1 MESAA
6 KGAAI
11 YRKKPSRDW
20 LEKINE
26 RASLV
31 HNKDASFLKYHIP
44 VSVCVRMEMLL
55 KTKVSIE
62 VHQKLQKQVE
72 DLTNLD

>member
-6 KGAAI
+6 KKAAI
-11 YRKKPSRDW
+11 YRRKPSRDW

-31 HNKDASFLKYHIP
+31 HNRDASFLKYHIP
-44 VSVCVRMEMLL
+44 VSVCVRMEMPLN
-55 KTKVSIE
+55 TKVSIE
-62 VHQKLQKQVE
+62 GHQKTSK
-72 DLTNLD
+72 TSRRLD

>member
-11 YRKKPSRDW
+11 YRRKPCRDW

-31 HNKDASFLKYHIP
+31 QNRDASFSKYHIP
-44 VSVCVRMEMLL
+44 VSVCVRMEMQL

-62 VHQKLQKQVE
+62 GH
-72 DLTNLD
+72 

>member
-11 YRKKPSRDW
+11 YRRKPSRDW

-31 HNKDASFLKYHIP
+31 QNRDTSFLKYHIP
-44 VSVCVRMEMLL
+44 VSVCVRMEMQL
-55 KTKVSIE
+55 KNKVSIE
-62 VHQKLQKQVE
+62 GH
-72 DLTNLD
+72 